1 MGDDVLTILREIPG
15 NNTCAEC
22 NAPDPDWASLNLGVL
37 MCIECSGVHR
47 NLGVHIS
54 KVNFFILV
62 RYCVASFHLV
72 RGCISSFVVKLTM
85 CYISLHQPKIAELN
99 FLRWSVYISCWIKH
113 LCMKL
118 RYLANVK
125 ECLQVRS
132 LTLDVKV
139 WEPTILDLFR
149 NLGNGYCNSVWEEL
163 LHHLDDD
170 RYNFS
175 RKIRLF
181 I

>member
-1 MGDDVLTILREIPG
+1 LDKKNTSSGPATENLTLNQKEDYNQRLNVGDDVLTILREIPG

-85 CYISLHQPKIAELN
+85 CYISLHQPEFAELN
-99 FLRWSVYISCWIKH
+99 FLR
-113 LCMKL
+113 
-118 RYLANVK
+118 
-125 ECLQVRS
+125 
-132 LTLDVKV
+132 
-139 WEPTILDLFR
+139 
-149 NLGNGYCNSVWEEL
+149 
-163 LHHLDDD
+163 
-170 RYNFS
+170 
-175 RKIRLF
+175 
-181 I
+181 

>member
-1 MGDDVLTILREIPG
+1 LDKKNTSSGPATENLTLNQKEDYNQRLNVGDDVLTILREIPG

-54 KVNFFILV
+54 KV
-62 RYCVASFHLV
+62 
-72 RGCISSFVVKLTM
+72 
-85 CYISLHQPKIAELN
+85 
-99 FLRWSVYISCWIKH
+99 
-113 LCMKL
+113 
-118 RYLANVK
+118 
-125 ECLQVRS
+125 RS